1 MRRSVRFQVIASVDS
16 VSCKKYAPDT
26 YEDRPANVGT
36 LSALTSAPIIKGGER
51 VTTATDLSVADR
63 LAQVLDHLGI
73 ERAHFAGSML
83 ADVTGFTQGHP
94 ERIASL
100 TLVCPPRLDPSLRA
114 LGSRLLIIA
123 GDQGRPAAMVRD
135 AVTNL
140 PEATVV
146 WLPGYFSPP
155 WADAIADCTAGV
167 ETALLNILSRDQPQK
182 DSAVHGG
189 VQGAVAGIT
198 YHSQGEGTPLVL
210 LPLSLASSQW
220 DPLLSRLSTQYRI
233 VTLGGPELGF
243 LAMLESRGRSAGY
256 LTVVRR
262 IMEVVELHPGEAIL
276 EVGCGSGVLDRWL
289 ARYTTQANR
298 IIGVDVNRYLLR
310 EATTLAMQEGLADI
324 ITFQEG
330 DAEALPF
337 PDNHVDVA
345 LSFTVLEEGNADR
358 MLAELVRVA
367 KPGGRVAV
375 MGRALDIPWVVNVH
389 LGPAVKT
396 KAQTP
401 RGFVGAQG
409 CADASLYRRF
419 HQAGLTQV
427 QMWPQFAT
435 FDQPHTAQAQ
445 FAYGA
450 ILGVLTAEETQ
461 EWHAGMEQAVADGT
475 YFIAQPFH
483 CAVGIKLATVG
494 SRFTI

>member
-1 MRRSVRFQVIASVDS
+1 M
-16 VSCKKYAPDT
+16 
-26 YEDRPANVGT
+26 
-36 LSALTSAPIIKGGER
+36 
-51 VTTATDLSVADR
+51 TTEADLSVADR

-73 ERAHFAGSML
+73 ERAHFAASML
-83 ADVTGFTQGHP
+83 ADVASFAQARP

-100 TLVCPPRLDPSLRA
+100 TLVCPPRLDPSALRA
-114 LGSRLLIIA
+114 LGARLQIIA

-135 AVTNL
+135 AVTTL

-155 WADAIADCTAGV
+155 WADVVADCTADV

-182 DSAVHGG
+182 DRAVHGS

-198 YHSQGEGTPLVL
+198 YHSQGEGPPLVL

-220 DPLLSRLSTQYRI
+220 DPLLSRLSTRCRT

-243 LAMLESRGRSAGY
+243 LAMLESRGHAAGY
-256 LTVVRR
+256 RGVIQR
-262 IMEVVELHPGEAIL
+262 IVEAVHLRPGEEIL

-310 EATTLAMQEGLADI
+310 EATALAMQEGLADI

-337 PDNHVDVA
+337 PDNHVSVA

-375 MGRALDIPWVVNVH
+375 MVRALDIPWVVNVP
-389 LGPAVKT
+389 LRPEVKT

-419 HQAGLTQV
+419 HQAGLTHV
-427 QMWPQFAT
+427 QMWPQFAA
-435 FDQPHTAQAQ
+435 FEQPGTPQAQ
-445 FAYGA
+445 FSHAA
-450 ILGVLTAEETQ
+450 ILGALTAEETH
-461 EWHAGMEQAVADGT
+461 EWHAGMAQAVADGT

-483 CAVGIKLATVG
+483 CAVGTKPETPG
-494 SRFTI
+494 

>member
-1 MRRSVRFQVIASVDS
+1 M
-16 VSCKKYAPDT
+16 
-26 YEDRPANVGT
+26 
-36 LSALTSAPIIKGGER
+36 SAA
-51 VTTATDLSVADR
+51 DLSVADR
-63 LAQVLDHLGI
+63 LVQVLDHLGI
-73 ERAHFAGSML
+73 ERAHFAASML
-83 ADVTGFTQGHP
+83 ADVTGFAQAHP

-100 TLVCPPRLDPSLRA
+100 TLVCPPRLDPSLCV
-114 LGSRLLIIA
+114 LGSRLQIIA

-155 WADAIADCTAGV
+155 WADAVADFTADI
-167 ETALLNILSRDQPQK
+167 ESALLNVLAKHQPQQER
-182 DSAVHGG
+182 AAHGD
-189 VQGAVAGIT
+189 VEGAVAGIT
-198 YHSQGEGTPLVL
+198 YHSQGEGPPLVL

-220 DPLLSRLSTQYRI
+220 DPLLSRLSTRCRT

-256 LTVVRR
+256 LTVLRR
-262 IMEVVELHPGEAIL
+262 IMDVVQLRPGEVIL

-289 ARYTTQANR
+289 ARYTTQGNR

-324 ITFQEG
+324 IAFQEG

-375 MGRALDIPWVVNVH
+375 MVRALDIPWVVNVP
-389 LGPAVKT
+389 LRPEVKT

-409 CADASLYRRF
+409 CADANLYRRF
-419 HQAGLTQV
+419 HQAGLTHM

-435 FDQPHTAQAQ
+435 FEQPHTPQAQ

-450 ILGVLTAEETQ
+450 ILGALSAEETQ
-461 EWHAGMEQAVADGT
+461 EWHAGMAQAVADGT

-483 CAVGIKLATVG
+483 CAVGTKPETLG
-494 SRFTI
+494 